1 MSRAPFAQKGL
12 KNFSLRFQRP
22 FTLLHYLL
30 QCQCFYATL
39 RFFLL
44 ICWKWL
50 QKLNFLLEFGN
61 YQIACII
68 KCCLKTQMS
77 SELTLNVSVSDV
89 WLRVILDKNFQYRED
104 KWIWHLMLRVQR
116 GIVTVF
122 DFCSTAQEPNF
133 VGLIWSLNIRETDGI
148 EETAL
153 FKVSHNSFVCLT
165 ITFYDSQDFIDHDF
179 VNKSRT

>member
-12 KNFSLRFQRP
+12 KNFNLRFQRP

-30 QCQCFYATL
+30 YCSASVILRNL

-89 WLRVILDKNFQYRED
+89 WLRVILDKNFLYRED

-133 VGLIWSLNIRETDGI
+133 VGLIWSLNIRETNGI

-153 FKVSHNSFVCLT
+153 FKVSHNHFAQLKHIFS
-165 ITFYDSQDFIDHDF
+165 D
-179 VNKSRT
+179 